1 VLISFSREEDLRG
14 NQNKI
19 LDIKYSLSPHPAFVK
34 DVKAAN
40 KRQKDSNEQITKIR

>member
-1 VLISFSREEDLRG
+1 MRG

-19 LDIKYSLSPHPAFVK
+19 LDIKYSLSPHPDFVK

-40 KRQKDSNEQITKIR
+40 KRQKDSNEQIIQTR